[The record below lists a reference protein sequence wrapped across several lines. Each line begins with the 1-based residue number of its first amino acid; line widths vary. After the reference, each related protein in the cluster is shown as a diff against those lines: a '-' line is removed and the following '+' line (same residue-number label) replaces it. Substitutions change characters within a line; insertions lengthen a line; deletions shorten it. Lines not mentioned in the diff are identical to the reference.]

1 MGLFGLGEIIANL
14 NRNAESACNVIR
26 HALREMPTER
36 ECKCGR
42 ALAHAIVTEPAAVP
56 AATRRRLAAIIGK
69 YIS

>member
-1 MGLFGLGEIIANL
+1 
-14 NRNAESACNVIR
+14 
-26 HALREMPTER
+26 MPTER